1 MGKDDIAVLDGG
13 FAKWQAEGREIE
25 DMDPIVRDRHM
36 TVRRQNHRV
45 RDVTQVSAASKLKNT
60 EVIDARSPS
69 RFAGEEPEPREGL
82 RAGHI
87 PGSKNV
93 HYRSLLTDDGTLKD
107 NDALRAVF
115 EAAGVDLAK
124 PAITTCGSGVTAA
137 ILSLAMERIGKSD
150 HSLYDGSWAEWG
162 AFPTLPVATGPA
174 EESETERFETLKAQ
188 PADKILAL
196 VQAYREDPRDTKIDL
211 GVGVY
216 KDADGNTPI
225 MRAIKAAEKQ
235 LWEDEQ
241 TKAYTGLAGDPGFAD
256 VMVPLVLGDSVARDK
271 VAAAATPG
279 GTGAVRQA
287 FDMAKMA
294 NPNLRVFVSNPTWP
308 NHLSILKHM
317 GIETV
322 AYRYFDNETGGVDF
336 DGMMADLA
344 QVGKGDIVLV
354 HGCCHNPTGAN
365 LNATEWQALIEL
377 LNRTGATPMVDL
389 AYQGFGDGLDA
400 DAAAVR
406 MVASSVPECLI
417 AASCSKNFGIYR
429 ERTGLL
435 MAVAQDGG
443 AKKLNQG
450 TLNYLNRQ
458 NFSFPPDHGAR
469 LVTYVLG
476 DDALRAEW
484 QAELEEMRTGM
495 LSLREQLAGEL
506 QRLSGSD
513 RFGFLAQHRGMFS
526 RLGAS
531 PEQVETLRRDHGV
544 YMVGDSRMNIA
555 GLNAQTVPILAEA
568 IVKSGV

>member
-1 MGKDDIAVLDGG
+1 M
-13 FAKWQAEGREIE
+13 
-25 DMDPIVRDRHM
+25 
-36 TVRRQNHRV
+36 
-45 RDVTQVSAASKLKNT
+45 
-60 EVIDARSPS
+60 
-69 RFAGEEPEPREGL
+69 
-82 RAGHI
+82 
-87 PGSKNV
+87 
-93 HYRSLLTDDGTLKD
+93 
-107 NDALRAVF
+107 
-115 EAAGVDLAK
+115 
-124 PAITTCGSGVTAA
+124 
-137 ILSLAMERIGKSD
+137 
-150 HSLYDGSWAEWG
+150 
-162 AFPTLPVATGPA
+162 
-174 EESETERFETLKAQ
+174 FETIKEQ
-188 PADKILAL
+188 PADKILML
-196 VQAYREDPRDTKIDL
+196 MQAFREDPREAKIDL

-216 KDADGNTPI
+216 KDASGNTPI
-225 MRAIKAAEKQ
+225 MRAIKAAEQK
-235 LWEDEQ
+235 LWEAEQ
-241 TKAYTGLAGDPGFAD
+241 TKAYTGLAGDPGFSDA
-256 VMVPLVLGDSVARDK
+256 MIALVLGDAVARDN

-287 FDMAKMA
+287 FDMVKMA
-294 NPNLRVFVSNPTWP
+294 NPKARVFVSDPTWP

-322 AYRYFDNETGGVDF
+322 MYRYFDSETRGVNF

-344 QVGKGDIVLV
+344 QAGPGDIVLV

-365 LNATEWQALIEL
+365 LNLTQWQALIDL
-377 LNRTGATPMVDL
+377 LLKTGATPMVDI
-389 AYQGFGDGLDA
+389 AYQGFGDGLEE

-406 MVASSVPECLI
+406 LIASSVPECLI

-469 LVTYVLG
+469 LVTMVLT
-476 DDALRAEW
+476 DDALRADW
-484 QAELEEMRTGM
+484 QAELEEMRNGM
-495 LSLREQLAGEL
+495 LGLREQLAGEL

-526 RLGAS
+526 RLGAD

-555 GLNAQTVPILAEA
+555 GLNAETVPILAEA